1 MNVYRGG
8 RRQRGYGIGGLFSSF
23 FRKALPFLKD
33 TALTVGK
40 SALDVVGNVVN
51 DAEAGRDV
59 VKSIKKHGK
68 RVAMK
73 TAKDVG
79 FNALKRGS
87 DVLQDIWTQ
96 DAKRSRPN
104 DEEED
109 EEIDSFS

>member
-33 TALTVGK
+33 SALTVGK
-40 SALDVVGNVVN
+40 NALNLASNVVN

-79 FNALKRGS
+79 FNALKRGA
-87 DVLQDIWTQ
+87 DVFQDIWSP
-96 DAKRSRPN
+96 DAKRSRP
-104 DEEED
+104 EEED
-109 EEIDSFS
+109 IFS